1 MLRTLGDAAG
11 TVVSMRTWGL
21 ALVATACLA
30 ACTAETD
37 MGNEPIP
44 MRIEVP
50 IMPAAPTGM
59 MGMAGEAAPPPTIGE
74 AVTPDMAPMPPP
86 DMATSETPVTFPDQQ
101 PPPSG
106 DPSSWMDPSMNPL
119 PPVPPGAQVPDG
131 THCAPVAMWDP
142 TWVQYEE
149 EVLRLTN
156 QARATGHNCD
166 TKGNFGP
173 AAPLTMEAHLRCS
186 ARLHSMD
193 MSLMGYFD
201 HTSKSGL
208 SPFARMQ
215 QAGYV
220 GSAMGENI
228 AMGQRSP
235 AEVVAGW
242 LDSDGHCSNI
252 MSPMFSQIGI
262 GYYAG
267 ASSGWQQ
274 SLLWTQNFGSP
285 GGW

>member
-1 MLRTLGDAAG
+1 
-11 TVVSMRTWGL
+11 MRTWGV
-21 ALVATACLA
+21 ALMATACLA

-50 IMPAAPTGM
+50 IAPAAPTGM

-74 AVTPDMAPMPPP
+74 AVTPEMAPMAPP
-86 DMATSETPVTFPDQQ
+86 DMATSETPMTFPGQN
-101 PPPSG
+101 PPAPG
-106 DPSSWMDPSMNPL
+106 DPGWMDPTMNPL

-131 THCAPVAMWDP
+131 AHCAPVAMWDS

-156 QARATGHNCD
+156 EARAVGHNCD
-166 TKGNFGP
+166 SKGNFGP
-173 AAPLTMEAHLRCS
+173 APPLTMEAHLRCS

-201 HTSKSGL
+201 HTNKAGL
-208 SPFARMQ
+208 SPFTRMQ

-252 MSPMFSQIGI
+252 MSPMFSQLGV

-267 ASSGWQQ
+267 ASTGWQQ

>member
-1 MLRTLGDAAG
+1 MEPAPTVGAAG
-11 TVVSMRTWGL
+11 EGAPV
-21 ALVATACLA
+21 
-30 ACTAETD
+30 
-37 MGNEPIP
+37 P
-44 MRIEVP
+44 ML
-50 IMPAAPTGM
+50 
-59 MGMAGEAAPPPTIGE
+59 GE

-86 DMATSETPVTFPDQQ
+86 DMATSETPVTFPNQ

-106 DPSSWMDPSMNPL
+106 DPSMWMDPSMNPL

-131 THCAPVAMWDP
+131 PHCMPVAAWDP

-166 TKGNFGP
+166 SQGNFGP
-173 AAPLTMEAHLRCS
+173 APPLAMEAHLRCS

-193 MSLMGYFD
+193 MALQGYFD
-201 HTSKSGL
+201 HTSKDGR
-208 SPFARMQ
+208 SPFQRMQ

-228 AMGQRSP
+228 AMGQQTP
-235 AEVVAGW
+235 GQVVAGW

-252 MSPMFSQIGI
+252 MSPMFTQIGI
-262 GYYAG
+262 GYYSGAG
-267 ASSGWQQ
+267 WQ
-274 SLLWTQNFGSP
+274 SLLWTQNFGRP
-285 GGW
+285 GGGW